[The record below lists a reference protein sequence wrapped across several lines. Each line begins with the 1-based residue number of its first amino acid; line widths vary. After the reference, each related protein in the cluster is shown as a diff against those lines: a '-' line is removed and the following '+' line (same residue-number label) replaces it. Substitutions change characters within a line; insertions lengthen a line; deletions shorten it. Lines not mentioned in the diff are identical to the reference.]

1 VLLKLIGVLL
11 IAAGTAGLIIDDIP
25 FTKKTH
31 EADLGIIQLH
41 IDEKET
47 YHVPKWLGAGSISLG
62 TFLLLLP
69 TGNRRR

>member
-47 YHVPKWLGAGSISLG
+47 YHVPEWLGAGSISLG
-62 TFLLLLP
+62 TLLLLLP